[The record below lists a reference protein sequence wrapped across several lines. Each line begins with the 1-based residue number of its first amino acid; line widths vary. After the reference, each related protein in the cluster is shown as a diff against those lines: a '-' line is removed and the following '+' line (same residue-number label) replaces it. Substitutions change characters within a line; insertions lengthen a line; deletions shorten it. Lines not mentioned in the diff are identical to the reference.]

1 MTGVLLSAWHVTR
14 RFGGF
19 TAVDD
24 VSMQVRPGEV
34 VGLLGANG
42 AGKTTLIRMLL
53 GLIAVTSG
61 RVDLLGG
68 PPDRERRRRLG
79 YVPQGLGL
87 YGDLTVRENLSFS
100 ARAYGIAEAVL
111 PPLLREHADVLVRE
125 LPLGSQ
131 RQVAFLAAL
140 AHSPE
145 VLVLD
150 EPTSGV
156 DALARAALWD
166 TIREQAERGAG
177 VLVTTH
183 YMQEAQQCD
192 RLLLMSDG
200 RLVAQ
205 GSEADVIGSTTAVA
219 VRTGD
224 WARAFAALNAVGVPV
239 MLAGRSIRVADA
251 DPAELAGV
259 LRAAGIEAS
268 LHPVPATIEER
279 MLMLARRTEAPGA
292 DASPAP
298 PAR

>member
-1 MTGVLLSAWHVTR
+1 VTAVQLRARHVTC
-14 RFGGF
+14 RFGSF

-24 VSMQVRPGEV
+24 VSMQVQPGEV

-61 RVDLLGG
+61 RVELLGG

-100 ARAYGIAEAVL
+100 ARAYGAAEPAL
-111 PPLLREHADVLVRE
+111 PPALTGRAGLLVRE
-125 LPLGSQ
+125 LPLGAQ

-205 GSEADVIGSTTAVA
+205 GSESDIIGPTTAVA
-219 VRTGD
+219 VHTSD
-224 WARAFAALNAVGVPV
+224 WARAFAALDAAGVPV
-239 MLAGRSIRVADA
+239 MLEGRAVRVADA
-251 DPAELAGV
+251 SPAELRQV
-259 LRAAGIEAS
+259 LDDAGIQATLE
-268 LHPVPATIEER
+268 PVPATIEER
-279 MLMLARRTEAPGA
+279 MLTLARA
-292 DASPAP
+292 ASAS
-298 PAR
+298 

>member
-1 MTGVLLSAWHVTR
+1 MTNALLRAGRVTR
-14 RFGGF
+14 RFGKF

-24 VSMQVRPGEV
+24 VSMRVQPGEV

-61 RVDLLGG
+61 WVELLGG

-87 YGDLTVRENLSFS
+87 YGDLTVRENLAFS
-100 ARAYGIAEAVL
+100 ARAYGTAEPAL
-111 PPLLREHADVLVRE
+111 PAALTAQAGALVRS
-125 LPLGSQ
+125 LPLGAQ

-156 DALARAALWD
+156 DALARTALWD
-166 TIREQAERGAG
+166 TIRAQAERGAG
-177 VLVTTH
+177 ILVTTH

-200 RLVAQ
+200 RLVAE
-205 GSEADVIGSTTAVA
+205 GSEADIIGSP
-219 VRTGD
+219 RRHNR
-224 WARAFAALNAVGVPV
+224 RAL
-239 MLAGRSIRVADA
+239 
-251 DPAELAGV
+251 
-259 LRAAGIEAS
+259 
-268 LHPVPATIEER
+268 
-279 MLMLARRTEAPGA
+279 PGFC
-292 DASPAP
+292 
-298 PAR
+298 R